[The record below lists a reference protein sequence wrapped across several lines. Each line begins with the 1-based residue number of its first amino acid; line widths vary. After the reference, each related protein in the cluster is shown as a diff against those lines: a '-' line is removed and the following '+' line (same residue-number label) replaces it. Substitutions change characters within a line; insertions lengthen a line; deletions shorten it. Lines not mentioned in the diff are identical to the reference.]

1 MAAEEETE
9 SWQWADAD
17 GVVSIVDEWELISSL
32 STGTLPPYTLVWRE
46 TWKEW
51 LPACQVAELANVLP
65 RDQVEKAV
73 TPTIDKS
80 MREPPPPPTDKYQ
93 TFKAR
98 EAASRLLGKA
108 RALKTPIPP
117 PPGKTPPPP
126 KPGLGAPPARPRPVQ
141 PTIVETTT
149 TPATATLRPPGAV
162 PPPPRGVPV
171 PATAAPL
178 PPPPEPARKITEAL
192 AAPMT
197 PTIQLLDSG
206 PSSEQPTNPRA
217 SAGPLPSYVDDDDA
231 ELRARA
237 LRPGPVSVHLP
248 TPAPP
253 PAAATPKSTSIGM
266 VSVLGI
272 AIVVALGLVIGS
284 IVIVKLRANE
294 VPSASASGAAGKP
307 ATLTAC
313 KLVKPARR
321 LATPIEAS
329 VNPNWTTYGTGFAVG
344 YAETTRVGG
353 GITIDPILLEPKRVF
368 DQKVSA
374 NILGVVPITQGALG
388 FEPDLDEGELN
399 PKRTLDTKPRIRVG
413 VTPLGFSRQEGN
425 EESSTI
431 WPGSAD
437 KEATDPRL
445 AALPG
450 GGYAVTLR
458 RGGISGSVLVGLLDK
473 DGRRASD
480 LLVIGSKPQV
490 GTPNVAANSE
500 GVLVAFAGRPSNDAY
515 WKLQLAKSKLGEV
528 PRSASSFPSP
538 PGGPGGDEISPVA
551 VGLEHGGWLLQ
562 WTEGPAGRRQV
573 RVQTVGFDLVPVGDP
588 ITVSPEQANAGQGV
602 VMVREG
608 KALSLFLVKQGK
620 NHELWGASL
629 ICP

>member
-32 STGTLPPYTLVWRE
+32 STGTLPAYTLVWRE
-46 TWKEW
+46 NWKEW

-65 RDQVEKAV
+65 RDQIEKAV
-73 TPTIDKS
+73 TPIIDKS
-80 MREPPPPPTDKYQ
+80 IKEPPPPPTDKYQ

-98 EAASRLLGKA
+98 EAAAKLLGKA

-117 PPGKTPPPP
+117 PPGKTSPSA
-126 KPGLGAPPARPRPVQ
+126 KPGLMAPPVRPRPVQ

-171 PATAAPL
+171 PANAMMAP
-178 PPPPEPARKITEAL
+178 PAPGARRITDAL
-192 AAPMT
+192 AAPMA

-248 TPAPP
+248 TPPP
-253 PAAATPKSTSIGM
+253 PPAATPKSTSIGM
-266 VSVLGI
+266 VTVLGI
-272 AIVVALGLVIGS
+272 AIIVALGLVIGS
-284 IVIVKLRANE
+284 IVIVKMRADN
-294 VPSASASGAAGKP
+294 PTGTSASGASEKP
-307 ATLTAC
+307 AALLAC

-321 LATPIEAS
+321 LATPIEAT
-329 VNPNWTTYGTGFAVG
+329 VNPNWALSGSGFAVG
-344 YAETTRVGG
+344 YAETPRVAG
-353 GITIDPILLEPKRVF
+353 GITLDPIAMEPKRVF
-368 DQKVSA
+368 DSKVSA
-374 NILGVVPITQGALG
+374 NLIGVIPITKGGLG
-388 FEPDLDEGELN
+388 FEADLDEGDLN
-399 PKRTLDTKPRIRVG
+399 PRHTLDTAPRIRVG
-413 VTPLGFSRQEGN
+413 VTSAGFARQEGN
-425 EESSTI
+425 DEPSTI
-431 WPGSAD
+431 WPGTAE
-437 KEATDPRL
+437 KEATDPRV

-473 DGRRASD
+473 DGRRGSD
-480 LLVIGSKPQV
+480 LLVVGSKPQV

-528 PRSASSFPSP
+528 PRSAASFPSP

-551 VGLEHGGWLLQ
+551 VGLERGGWLLQ

-602 VMVREG
+602 VMMREG

>member
-32 STGTLPPYTLVWRE
+32 STGTLPAYTLVWRE

-73 TPTIDKS
+73 TPGIDKS
-80 MREPPPPPTDKYQ
+80 MKEPPPPPTDRYQ
-93 TFKAR
+93 TFRAR

-108 RALKTPIPP
+108 RALKTPVPP

-141 PTIVETTT
+141 PTIVETNT

-171 PATAAPL
+171 PATLAAP
-178 PPPPEPARKITEAL
+178 PVPRDPGRKITDAL
-192 AAPMT
+192 AAPVT

-253 PAAATPKSTSIGM
+253 PATTPKGTSIGM
-266 VSVLGI
+266 VSALGI
-272 AIVVALGLVIGS
+272 AIIVALGLVIGS
-284 IVIVKLRANE
+284 IVIVKMRADE
-294 VPSASASGAAGKP
+294 VPSASASGGAGRP

-329 VNPNWTTYGTGFAVG
+329 VNPNWATYGSGFAVG
-344 YAETTRVGG
+344 YAETTRVAG
-353 GITIDPILLEPKRVF
+353 GITLDPIALEPKRVF
-368 DQKVSA
+368 DQKVST
-374 NILGVVPITQGALG
+374 NLLGVVPITQGALG
-388 FEPDLDEGELN
+388 FEPDLDEGDLN
-399 PKRTLDTKPRIRVG
+399 PKRTLDTKPRIRLG
-413 VTPLGFSRQEGN
+413 VTSAGFSRQEGN

-437 KEATDPRL
+437 KEATDPRV

-490 GTPNVAANSE
+490 GTPNVAANAQ

-515 WKLQLAKSKLGEV
+515 WKLQLAKSTLGEV

-551 VGLEHGGWLLQ
+551 VGLERGGWLLQ

-573 RVQTVGFDLVPVGDP
+573 RVQTVGFDLIPVGDP